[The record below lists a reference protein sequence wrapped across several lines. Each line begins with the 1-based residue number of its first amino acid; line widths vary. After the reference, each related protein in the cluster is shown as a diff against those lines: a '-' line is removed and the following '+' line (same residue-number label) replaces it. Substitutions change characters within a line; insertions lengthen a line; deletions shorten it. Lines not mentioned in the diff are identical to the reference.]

1 MSDPK
6 CASVL
11 LDAAERDVLTLRN
24 MTDGVP
30 EESFGFHVQQATEKY
45 FKAWLAFL
53 GVTYPL
59 THNLKTLMDL
69 LAAQNAHIEPYR
81 ALMDFTPFA
90 IEFRYES
97 VDPDAEPIDRVSVIE
112 HLEALHDY
120 VRNLL
125 ASDCK
130 GGK

>member
-11 LDAAERDVLTLRN
+11 LGAAERDVLTLRN

-30 EESFGFHVQQATEKY
+30 EESFGFHVQQAAEKY

-69 LAAQNAHIEPYR
+69 LAAQRAHTEPYR

-97 VDPDAEPIDRVSVIE
+97 VDSDAEPIDRVSMIE
-112 HLEALHDY
+112 LLEALHEHIHG
-120 VRNLL
+120 LL
-125 ASDCK
+125 TCDCK
-130 GGK
+130 NGK

>member
-30 EESFGFHVQQATEKY
+30 EESFGFHVQQAAEKY

-69 LAAQNAHIEPYR
+69 LAAQSAHTEPYS

-97 VDPDAEPIDRVSVIE
+97 VDSDTEPIDRLSVIE
-112 HLEALHDY
+112 LLEALHDR

-125 ASDCK
+125 TSA
-130 GGK
+130 

>member
-30 EESFGFHVQQATEKY
+30 EESFGFHVQQAAEKY

-69 LAAQNAHIEPYR
+69 LAAQSAYTEPYS

-97 VDPDAEPIDRVSVIE
+97 VDSDTEPIDRVSVIKL
-112 HLEALHDY
+112 LETLHDH

-125 ASDCK
+125 TSDCND
-130 GGK
+130 